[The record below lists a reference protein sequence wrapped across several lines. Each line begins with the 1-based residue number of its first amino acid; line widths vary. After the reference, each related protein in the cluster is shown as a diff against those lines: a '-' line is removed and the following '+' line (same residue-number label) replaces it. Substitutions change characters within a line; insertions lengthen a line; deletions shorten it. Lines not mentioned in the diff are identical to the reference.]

1 MDLGKPRY
9 FERNLLFFTDD
20 LPRVRFHSIEN
31 LILNLTQAIRDS
43 TQVVQ
48 HIAAGNTQWT
58 WENQGILRETFYFSL
73 MTYVESD
80 AIRFRIKF

>member
-1 MDLGKPRY
+1 MDFGKPRY

-43 TQVVQ
+43 TQVVER
-48 HIAAGNTQWT
+48 IAAGSTPWT
-58 WENQGILRETFYFSL
+58 SENQGISL
-73 MTYVESD
+73 FFTENLPRVRCHS
-80 AIRFRIKF
+80 IQN